1 MTLMRLI
8 RVFSQRIAVHL
19 YIIGIGLNH
28 LISKAG
34 SDILFLM
41 VSRNSM
47 LMCLFL
53 LFSLSTLA
61 AEGDIYTEVDGMGS
75 SLQAALTDAKRNAV
89 EKCIGSLLVSQTEI
103 ENFTLKKDF
112 ILVKTVGA
120 IRKVEVLSETKNSDG
135 SYFVRIRAIVSTSS
149 IKEDLVAMQILLES
163 MNKPRLMVLIDES
176 GQPTVQNNLVSF
188 MTDKGF
194 DIIDSSA
201 VEARNAFVGNDK
213 KAAELGKLSGAEYI
227 ITGRASKDTGVGA
240 FGMTSGQVALSVSI
254 INCSTGRILTS
265 KSDTASFAHVD
276 GNMAVAEASKRVAS
290 SLFNDAIFEKLIVS
304 FQDMVNNG
312 MPLELMVENVKNFRL
327 KKKVTGLIETLPDVV
342 SVKQQGFRKGTVSYT
357 VVYKGV
363 ADGLCEN
370 LDGKIIDSG
379 GVFSVTDIIGSRV
392 VASLQ

>member
-1 MTLMRLI
+1 MAL
-8 RVFSQRIAVHL
+8 
-19 YIIGIGLNH
+19 
-28 LISKAG
+28 SKC
-34 SDILFLM
+34 M
-41 VSRNSM
+41 VV
-47 LMCLFL
+47 CLFL
-53 LFSLSTLA
+53 FLNLLTLG
-61 AEGDIYTEVDGMGS
+61 AEGDISTESDGLGT

-89 EKCIGSLLVSQTEI
+89 EQCIGSLLVSQTEV
-103 ENFTLKKDF
+103 ENFVLKKDF

-120 IRKVEVLSETKNSDG
+120 VKQVEVLSETKNSDG

-163 MNKPRLMVLIDES
+163 MNKPRLMVLIDEP
-176 GQPTVQNNLVSF
+176 GQPTVESNLVSF

-194 DIIDSSA
+194 DIIDSNT
-201 VEARNAFVGNDK
+201 VEARNALVGNDK
-213 KAAELGKLSGAEYI
+213 EAAEIGKLNGAEYI
-227 ITGRASKDTGVGA
+227 ITGRASKSTGGGA

-254 INCSTGRILTS
+254 INCSTGKILTS

-276 GNMAVAEASKRVAS
+276 GNTALAKASERVAS

-312 MPLELMVENVKNFRL
+312 MPLEVVVENVKNFSL
-327 KKKVTGLIETLPDVV
+327 KKKVTGLIETLPNVV
-342 SVKQQGFRKGTVSYT
+342 SVKQQGFKKGTVSYT

-363 ADGLCEN
+363 ADALCEN
-370 LDGKIIDSG
+370 LDGKIVDAG